1 MLLLEQRGSRL
12 QANKRLSPPLKSW
25 VANDST
31 FKVYL
36 GWLETGVN
44 RRTLACMK
52 RI

>member
-1 MLLLEQRGSRL
+1 MVLLARPGSRL

-36 GWLETGVN
+36 GSLETGIT
-44 RRTLACMK
+44 R
-52 RI
+52 